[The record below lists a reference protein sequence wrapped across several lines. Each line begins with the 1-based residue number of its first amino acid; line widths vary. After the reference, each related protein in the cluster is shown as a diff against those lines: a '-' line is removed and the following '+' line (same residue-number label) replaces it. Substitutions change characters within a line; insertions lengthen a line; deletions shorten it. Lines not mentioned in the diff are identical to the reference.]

1 MLINTVVGLRLT
13 GDYGTEVSA
22 TEVLD
27 TCFPDAVTKVR
38 TLLPAVGEPW

>member
-1 MLINTVVGLRLT
+1 
-13 GDYGTEVSA
+13 
-22 TEVLD
+22 VLD